1 MSLMHDHDVSRFGYR
16 QEFERTI
23 RSFTSFAVA
32 FSFISITTG
41 IFTTYAFA
49 LQSGGPDAIWTW
61 PVVIAGQL
69 SVALVFGALAAKIPL
84 SGFSYQWA
92 SRLTNPVVGL
102 FVGWLSYS
110 FLAIVVIS
118 VDYGG
123 FVLTAFDPLFGITNG
138 GHTVFSLPGAHVSQD
153 VLVTL
158 AVVLVQSLMIIFST
172 RLVELVNNAAVATEI
187 IGIVG
192 LTVVLALAV
201 IFGSNGGSFSNLHS
215 TGIVTGPWFKWLG
228 PVMLSTLLGA
238 YTIVGFETSANLA
251 EETHEPRRI
260 VPRAMWTSVL
270 YSGIIGMLF
279 LLAVTVAMPSGRIAE
294 LSASSTVVADIIK
307 IQLGTVIEK
316 LFLIFVCISIFACG
330 LIIYVSQSRLVW
342 SMSRDERFPGYQLF
356 RRVNQTTRTPLN
368 AVVLGWVVAAVL
380 LIWFSDRVFDL
391 FTASTQLPAMYYMA
405 TVLLYIFT
413 RSRLKAEEGFFSLG
427 KWEPLVVGVALV
439 WLVYE
444 LLVVFGPDVFHKAAK
459 YTLGMT
465 LAGVVW
471 IVLLRIF
478 HPSALEHMPA
488 LPEEPAPETAS

>member
-1 MSLMHDHDVSRFGYR
+1 MSQDHDVSLFGYR

-41 IFTTYAFA
+41 IFTTMAFA
-49 LQSGGPDAIWTW
+49 LQSGGPASIWTW
-61 PVVIAGQL
+61 PVVIVGQL
-69 SVALVFGALAAKIPL
+69 CVALVFGALAAKIPL

-102 FVGWLSYS
+102 FIGWLSYS

-123 FVLTAFDPLFGITNG
+123 FVLTAFDPLFNITNG
-138 GHTVFSLPGAHVSQD
+138 AHTVFSLPGADVSQD
-153 VLVTL
+153 VLITL
-158 AVVLVQSLMIIFST
+158 GVLVVQALMIIFST
-172 RLVELVNNAAVATEI
+172 KLVELVNNAAVATEI

-192 LTVVLALAV
+192 LTIALIIAVLV
-201 IFGSNGGSFSNLHS
+201 GSDGSFSNLSS

-238 YTIVGFETSANLA
+238 YTIVGFETAANLA

-260 VPRAMWTSVL
+260 VPRAMWTAVL
-270 YSGIIGMLF
+270 YSGIIGMVF
-279 LLAVTVAMPSGRIAE
+279 LIAVVVAMPTGKIAE

-307 IQLGTVIEK
+307 IQLGNVIEK

-330 LIIYVSQSRLVW
+330 LIIYVSQGRLIW
-342 SMSRDERFPGYQLF
+342 SMSRDERFPGYQVF
-356 RRVNQTTRTPLN
+356 RRVNHTTRTPVN
-368 AVVLGWVVAAVL
+368 AVVLGWIVAAIL
-380 LIWFSDRVFDL
+380 LIWFSNRVFDL
-391 FTASTQLPAMYYMA
+391 FTASTQLPAMYYLA
-405 TVLLYIFT
+405 TVLLYIYT
-413 RSRLKAEEGFFSLG
+413 RNRLKAEEGFFTLG

-444 LLVVFGPDVFHKAAK
+444 LLVVFGPSEFHKAAK
-459 YTLGMT
+459 YTIGMT
-465 LAGVVW
+465 LAGIVW
-471 IVLLRIF
+471 IGLLWVF
-478 HPSALEHMPA
+478 HRRALERMPE
-488 LPEEPAPETAS
+488 LPDDPARAETAV

>member
-1 MSLMHDHDVSRFGYR
+1 MSTDHDVSGFGYR
-16 QEFERTI
+16 QDFERTI

-41 IFTTYAFA
+41 LFTTYAFA
-49 LQSGGPDAIWTW
+49 LQSGGPAAIWTW
-61 PVVIAGQL
+61 PIVIAGQL
-69 SVALVFGALAAKIPL
+69 CVALVFGALAAKIPL

-92 SRLTNPVVGL
+92 SRLTNPVIGL
-102 FVGWLSYS
+102 FIGWISYS

-138 GHTVFSLPGAHVSQD
+138 AHTVFSLPGADVSQD

-158 AVVLVQSLMIIFST
+158 AVVIVQALMIIFST
-172 RLVELVNNAAVATEI
+172 KLVEMVNNAAVATEI

-201 IFGSNGGSFSNLHS
+201 IFGSDGSFSNLSS
-215 TGIVTGPWFKWLG
+215 TGIVHDHWFTWLG
-228 PVMLSTLLGA
+228 PIMLSTLLGA

-270 YSGIIGMLF
+270 YSGVIGMVF
-279 LLAVTVAMPSGRIAE
+279 LIAVTIAMPSGRIAE
-294 LSASSTVVADIIK
+294 LTGSSTVVADIIK
-307 IQLGTVIEK
+307 IQLGSVVEK
-316 LFLIFVCISIFACG
+316 IFLIFVCISIFACG

-342 SMSRDERFPGYQLF
+342 SMSRDERFPGYQVF
-356 RRVNQTTRTPLN
+356 RRVNRTTRTPIN
-368 AVVLGWVVAAVL
+368 AVILGWVVAAIL

-391 FTASTQLPAMYYMA
+391 FTASTQLPAMYYLA
-405 TVLLYIFT
+405 TVLLYIAT
-413 RSRLKAEEGFFSLG
+413 RTKLKTEEGFFTLG

-444 LLVVFGPDVFHKAAK
+444 LAVVFGPDVFHKAAK

-471 IVLLRIF
+471 IILLQVF
-478 HPSALEHMPA
+478 HRSALEQPPSA
-488 LPEEPAPETAS
+488 APEEAAAPEGAL